1 MSAFVRPTGAV
12 RLSIPGTAPAL
23 LWGAQP
29 CSAAVQDA
37 AQCCAHR
44 AVPWGCFHVAPRQG
58 DSGACWELRSCCLP
72 DGGSAPR
79 RCAVP
84 VAAGLREGPGDG
96 IGFLVLP
103 RAGNAATS
111 PCRHRPL
118 GRQANV
124 CVLWACGRAGC
135 AWLLEATSP
144 LCTPLHTLSPSSRLP
159 QRQSHLLD
167 GAVLCP
173 SRLGVP
179 AGFGALCDERTQ
191 HGRLPAPGAT
201 PGEAAQKW
209 EAMK

>member
-103 RAGNAATS
+103 RAGNTATS

-124 CVLWACGRAGC
+124 CVPWACGRAGC
-135 AWLLEATSP
+135 AWLLEAASP
-144 LCTPLHTLSPSSRLP
+144 LCTPCPHPHASPSANPTSWMGLCFVHPGSESP
-159 QRQSHLLD
+159 QDSERCAMSARSTAGCQR
-167 GAVLCP
+167 P
-173 SRLGVP
+173 VP
-179 AGFGALCDERTQ
+179 LQ
-191 HGRLPAPGAT
+191 GRPLRSG
-201 PGEAAQKW
+201 KR
-209 EAMK
+209 